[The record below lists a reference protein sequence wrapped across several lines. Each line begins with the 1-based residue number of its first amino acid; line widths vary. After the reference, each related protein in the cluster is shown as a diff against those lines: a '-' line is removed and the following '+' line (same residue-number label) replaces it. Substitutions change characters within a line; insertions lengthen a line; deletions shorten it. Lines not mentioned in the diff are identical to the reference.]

1 MPETETQKKKYIF
14 VIVRIVVVAAGI
26 TWAVIWLL
34 RGQRWSNLAEIFLRM
49 NLGVFAA
56 VLGVF
61 IICQLMIAFRWW
73 LLLRTQSI
81 FIDLWPAAR
90 LHFLGLFYN
99 NFMPGAVGGDLLRAW
114 YVTRHTDK
122 KFHAVLSVFVDRI
135 VGLLGSVIIAVFFYL
150 FFVRR
155 QSAKAVLDIKSG
167 LPQSFVKSKQVI
179 LWVAI
184 IFAAVFYGLLSHSK
198 GRLLLKNIWLF
209 IKIRCK
215 KLLENFK
222 DAVVLYCRKPLAILS
237 VFGLTFFLQLMT
249 ITGFWFLGRNL
260 GIEVGII
267 YYYVFFPLS
276 WALGAIP
283 VSIGGAV
290 VVEGVLA
297 YLFIQFA
304 GVGAEAALALVL
316 CQRIVWMIASLPG
329 AAIHLVGAHLPARTA
344 GLPKDFFI
352 DYNKPVN

>member
-1 MPETETQKKKYIF
+1 MLETKTQKKKYIF
-14 VIVRIVVVAAGI
+14 ILLRVVVVAAGI
-26 TWAVIWLL
+26 TWVAVWLS
-34 RGQRWSNLAEIFLRM
+34 REQRWDNLVKIFLRM
-49 NLGVFAA
+49 NLGVFTAA
-56 VLGVF
+56 LGIF

-122 KFHAVLSVFVDRI
+122 KFHAVLSVFVDRV
-135 VGLLGSVIIAVFFYL
+135 VGFLGSVIIAVFFYL
-150 FFVRR
+150 FFLRCQCAQV
-155 QSAKAVLDIKSG
+155 VLDFKSG
-167 LPQSFVKSKQVI
+167 LPQSFVKSKQII
-179 LWVAI
+179 LWIAI

-198 GRLLLKNIWLF
+198 GRLLLKKIGLF

-215 KLLENFK
+215 KLLEKFK
-222 DAVVLYCRKPLAILS
+222 DAVVLYFRKPLAILS
-237 VFGLTFFLQLMT
+237 VFGLTFFLQLLT
-249 ITGFWFLGRNL
+249 ITGFWLLGRNL

-267 YYYVFFPLS
+267 YYYVFFPFS

-297 YLFIQFA
+297 YLFIQLA

-329 AAIHLVGAHLPARTA
+329 AIIHLVGAHLPARKA
-344 GLPKDFFI
+344 GLPEDFSI
-352 DYNKPVN
+352 DYNKSVN

>member
-14 VIVRIVVVAAGI
+14 ILVRIVVVAAGI
-26 TWAVIWLL
+26 TWAVIWLS
-34 RGQRWSNLAEIFLRM
+34 RGQRWSNLTAVFHRM

-61 IICQLMIAFRWW
+61 VVCQLMIAFRWW

-81 FIDLWPAAR
+81 FIALWPAAR

-122 KFHAVLSVFVDRI
+122 KFYAVLSVFVDRVI
-135 VGLLGSVIIAVFFYL
+135 GFLGSVIIAVFFYL
-150 FFVRR
+150 FFLRR
-155 QSAKAVLDIKSG
+155 QCAEAVLDIKSG

-329 AAIHLVGAHLPARTA
+329 AAIHLVGAHLPAPA
-344 GLPKDFFI
+344 GLPEDF
-352 DYNKPVN
+352 PQS